1 MPIAQCLECQE
12 IPRGHS
18 QPKSSTRHRFTCR
31 NKPWALSPKSQN
43 LPLIIPFKFLPPDIN
58 IIALN
63 KYRLQPGPPSYISQA
78 RQYIWRRMADGDT

>member
-1 MPIAQCLECQE
+1 MPIAQCLECQIFPGAIHSPKALPVTDSPVE
-12 IPRGHS
+12 INPGM
-18 QPKSSTRHRFTCR
+18 
-31 NKPWALSPKSQN
+31 SPKSQN

-58 IIALN
+58 IIALH